1 MSRKPNRQVK
11 LQFFRCLSVGYSEN
25 GFKWGVRVEVVDHD
39 KRYSFLEN
47 NLSQKFLT
55 LQDAE
60 KYGQDVIQEVLGF
73 LDKEVNRND

>member
-1 MSRKPNRQVK
+1 MSKKPSRQVK
-11 LQFFRCLSVGYSEN
+11 LQFFRSKSYPEEV
-25 GFKWGVRVEVVDHD
+25 FKWAVRVEVVDHD

-55 LQDAE
+55 LRSAE

-73 LDKEVNRND
+73 LDKEES